1 MYIFLHLLK
10 GKNELLRLKLYIQ
23 GPVNVFENKM
33 LNHYL
38 YGDYALEITIK
49 WII

>member
-49 WII
+49 